1 MSEHGEG
8 GGEQQKKKKWNWKGG
23 QRSFGKFRDDPNQS
37 SILIF
42 QPLIIDPQLRDHQN
56 FQAVRK
62 NDGRF
67 DDVTPDDVYDFRA
80 EDGSFEE
87 FEDSLFDEEEVE
99 GVALKKSG

>member
-1 MSEHGEG
+1 MDQDRIWSHA
-8 GGEQQKKKKWNWKGG
+8 KKRRTKNTKPSVAGWVVANY
-23 QRSFGKFRDDPNQS
+23 
-37 SILIF
+37 
-42 QPLIIDPQLRDHQN
+42 QN